1 MATTATLPL
10 FADSPHYDET
20 HQALHAGL
28 VRFVERELRP
38 HVDAWEEA
46 GAFPRALYRRAAEV
60 GLIGVGFPEA
70 LGGSEGDVFHRI
82 VATEAL
88 SRAGSGGL
96 AAGLMSH
103 AIGLPPVLALA
114 SDALKAEV
122 APPILAGEAISALAV
137 TEPGGG
143 SDVANL
149 KTRAERRGDDYVLT
163 GEKTFI
169 TSGMRADWITM
180 AVRTGGEG
188 IGGVSI
194 LCVPGD
200 APGLTRTPIRKMG
213 WWCSDTATLHMDG
226 CRVPARYLVGEE
238 GEGFFGLM
246 ANFNGER
253 LMLASMAWAFGLR
266 VIEEA
271 LGWAGERETFGRPLL
286 KRQVVRHMLLDMIG
300 RTAAV
305 RALLETTAW
314 QSQQAE
320 RGLLDPPIAELC
332 LLKNE
337 ATAALERTAGEAV
350 QLLGGAG
357 YTRGTVSERVFR
369 ESKVLSIGG
378 GASEV
383 LKDLAA
389 RQLGW

>member
-38 HVDAWEEA
+38 HADAWEEA

-149 KTRAERRGDDYVLT
+149 RTRAERRGDDYVLT

-180 AVRTGGEG
+180 AVRVDGVGVWAPRHRGG
-188 IGGVSI
+188 
-194 LCVPGD
+194 
-200 APGLTRTPIRKMG
+200 
-213 WWCSDTATLHMDG
+213 
-226 CRVPARYLVGEE
+226 AR
-238 GEGFFGLM
+238 
-246 ANFNGER
+246 
-253 LMLASMAWAFGLR
+253 
-266 VIEEA
+266 
-271 LGWAGERETFGRPLL
+271 
-286 KRQVVRHMLLDMIG
+286 
-300 RTAAV
+300 
-305 RALLETTAW
+305 
-314 QSQQAE
+314 
-320 RGLLDPPIAELC
+320 
-332 LLKNE
+332 
-337 ATAALERTAGEAV
+337 
-350 QLLGGAG
+350 LGGRA
-357 YTRGTVSERVFR
+357 
-369 ESKVLSIGG
+369 
-378 GASEV
+378 
-383 LKDLAA
+383 
-389 RQLGW
+389 